1 MRYWSFLN
9 FGRKPLFMSAICLRI
24 GIVGFWDSGI
34 MDVKIGNTIFFSY
47 PIIPEFHYS
56 NILAGLKQT
65 SQWSKILFR
74 ERK

>member
-1 MRYWSFLN
+1 
-9 FGRKPLFMSAICLRI
+9 MSTICLRI

-34 MDVKIGNTIFFSY
+34 MGVKIGNTIVFSY

-56 NILAGLKQT
+56 KILVGSKQT